1 MTATMN
7 RHRSIAVLL
16 CAAALASCSYD
27 KNAVQDIAGPVPAA
41 AIRFFNFGVNAPG
54 VNFYAGDQ
62 KVTAISTAGCSTAP
76 SEACNTTGVE
86 STTGVTYG
94 GVGNAGLYS
103 GLDAGQHTLSGRIA
117 ATTDKGLAIS
127 SLAATLED
135 GKTYSFYQSGLYN
148 TTTKTIDAFVVED
161 PIPAEIDWSVA
172 TVRFVH
178 AIYNAN
184 PMTLTITNVDST
196 AATFVIGGAVAY
208 KGAGAFTTV
217 PNGVYNLATR
227 YSGSST
233 VVMAR
238 PNVSFVAG
246 RTYTITARGTITT
259 APTNTGCAV
268 TNVTCLDNTTNR

>member
-1 MTATMN
+1 MTATMK

-16 CAAALASCSYD
+16 CAAALASCSYE
-27 KNAVQDIAGPVPAA
+27 KNAVQDITGPLPAA
-41 AIRFFNFGVNAPG
+41 QIRFFNFGVNAPG
-54 VNFYAGDQ
+54 VNFYADDQ
-62 KVTAISTAGCSTAP
+62 KVTAVSTAGCTNST

-103 GLDAGQHTLSGRIA
+103 GVDAGQHTLTGRIA

-127 SLAATLED
+127 SLAATLEE
-135 GKTYSFYQSGLYN
+135 GKTYSFFQSGLYN
-148 TTTKTIDAFVVED
+148 TTTKTVDAFVVED

-184 PMTLTITNVDST
+184 PMTMTITNVDTGESL
-196 AATFVIGGAVAY
+196 VIGGAVAY
-208 KGAGAFTTV
+208 KGAGAFTAV

-227 YSGSST
+227 YTGSST

-238 PNVSFVAG
+238 PNISFVAG
-246 RTYTITARGTITT
+246 RTYTITARGNITV
-259 APTNTGCAV
+259 APTNTGCAA